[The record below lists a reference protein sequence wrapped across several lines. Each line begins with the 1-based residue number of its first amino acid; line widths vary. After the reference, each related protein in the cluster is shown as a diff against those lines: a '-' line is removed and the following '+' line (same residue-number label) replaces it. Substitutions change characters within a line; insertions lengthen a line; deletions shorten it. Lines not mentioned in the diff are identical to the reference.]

1 MFEKT
6 IKIRKSLKCLLLVLV
21 KIIICKFR
29 SLDML
34 NILIS
39 NLKHMKYLLYIK
51 DVDFE
56 NFV

>member
-1 MFEKT
+1 MFEKI
-6 IKIRKSLKCLLLVLV
+6 IKIRKLLKCLFLVLV

-34 NILIS
+34 NILIL
-39 NLKHMKYLLYIK
+39 NLKYMKYLLYIK